1 MKKFFLLTAFII
13 AGFAQLFAED
23 YTDSNGV
30 RWTFSCDDENNT
42 AVIEGISDIGSELT
56 VPGVITVK
64 DKQYTV
70 TGLNVSFRD
79 NKTLEKVVLPS
90 TINSINDRQFFSC
103 SNLIEINLSNV
114 TAIGYAAFT
123 SCSKLK
129 SVDLSSC
136 TNLEGESFHDCY
148 SLESVGDLSKLEVVN
163 AWTFGS
169 CVSLKS
175 VTLSSNCKEIGEAA
189 FFSCYNMKTV
199 GDLSACTKI
208 NENAFN
214 ACRSLTSVNLSSCE
228 YIGGSAFYACGSLT
242 SIGDLSKCKSIES
255 VAFNGCNQ
263 ILEITFASATEP
275 STLGDNLALAQYPV
289 IRVPDG
295 LVEAYKSADVWSDL
309 KHRIIGFGATT
320 DYTITTDKAN
330 NKDIFSL
337 IGEDNLA
344 NVVSL
349 KVTGDIGGFD
359 VIMLRDKMVN
369 LHKLD
374 LSDAKIVGDET
385 VYYEN
390 YCTKDNV
397 VTNSMFYKLGKLTE
411 VKLPSGITKIAESA
425 FQNCS
430 NLRNIEIP
438 NNVTTIEDNAFRGCG
453 ALASVS
459 FPSNLKS
466 IVGAAFAYCTS
477 LKSVS
482 LPTRLET
489 IGGSAFSDSGL
500 ETIEVPSSVL
510 NIGDY
515 AFANTPLRNVYMY
528 ILSPEKVTVGQST
541 FSDDTKKLGT
551 LYYPVSDK
559 DERNRFYYKD
569 SKWSAFLNLQ
579 DFSGE
584 YKYAPIGGDYYL
596 GEDTR
601 LNGEGIEAELGSQ
614 AGLTVEGNTKDQN
627 FGDVHIEHDGNTAGS
642 LIADGNVNAENLYF
656 DMKIKAGKWYFFC
669 FPFKVLLSDITCPG
683 QHVWRKY
690 DGAKRAKG
698 EGGWTD
704 LEANEDHLKKGF
716 GYIFQASKS
725 GTLTLKVTK
734 DNFGKFEKQDHQQAV
749 ETHEADDDNNASWNF
764 MGNPHTSYYGIGEMG
779 YDAPITIWTGDTY
792 EAVRPGDDDYYLQPF
807 QAFFI
812 QKPEGTESVTFE
824 ADNKKTYGQ
833 SQAAASEAKQRRLA
847 RGVNKDRLLINLTIT
862 DGENTD
868 KTRVVFN
875 DKQSVGYETTC
886 DAAKFMSSE
895 SVPQLYTLDNKLV
908 RYAINERPNGDV
920 YVGYSVKKAGD
931 YSINAT
937 RMDKPVLLKD
947 LLMNITFDL
956 ASGDYTFHSEAGDF
970 NKRFMLVAASDVT
983 GIADIQSKTGVS
995 IMTTEGGISISGA
1008 AGRQVAVHGV
1018 NGAQI
1023 ATHLSDGIVSVQA
1036 GAYIVSVDGMAT
1048 KVLVR

>member
-30 RWTFSCDDENNT
+30 TWTFSCDNENT
-42 AVIEGISDIGSELT
+42 AVIEGISDIGAELT
-56 VPGVITVK
+56 VPGVITVE

-70 TGLNVSFRD
+70 TGLNVSFQD

-90 TINSINDRQFFSC
+90 TITSINGSQFNGC
-103 SNLIEINLSNV
+103 SNLKEINLSNV
-114 TAIGYAAFT
+114 TAIGYAAFWE
-123 SCSKLK
+123 CRNLK

-136 TNLEGESFHDCY
+136 TELDAYAFISCSNLET
-148 SLESVGDLSKLEVVN
+148 VGDLSKLTIIKEN
-163 AWTFGS
+163 TFNECKRLES
-169 CVSLKS
+169 VS
-175 VTLSSNCKEIGEAA
+175 LSSNCKEIEGYA
-189 FFSCYNMKTV
+189 FGSCSILKSV

-208 NENAFN
+208 GEGAFN
-214 ACRSLTSVNLSSCE
+214 SCRSLTSVNLSSCI
-228 YIGGSAFYACGSLT
+228 YIGKDAFWRCCSLT

-255 VAFNGCNQ
+255 NAFNECNQ

-295 LVEAYKSADVWSDL
+295 LVEEYKSADVWSDL

-320 DYTITTDKAN
+320 DYTITTDN
-330 NKDIFSL
+330 NNDIFSL

-397 VTNSMFYKLGKLTE
+397 VTNSMFYNLGKLTE

-895 SVPQLYTLDNKLV
+895 SVPQLYTLDNKQV

-983 GIADIQSKTGVS
+983 GIADILAKTGVS